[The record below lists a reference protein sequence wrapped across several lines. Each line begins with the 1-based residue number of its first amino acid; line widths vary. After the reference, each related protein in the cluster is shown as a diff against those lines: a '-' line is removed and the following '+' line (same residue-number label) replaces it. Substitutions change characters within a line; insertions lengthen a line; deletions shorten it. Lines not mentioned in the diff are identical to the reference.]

1 LPGDDEDYELLDAQ
15 GKMVA
20 RVRQEGDRWW
30 VARPR
35 CFPEPPLEPLDAARC
50 RATHMA
56 LMAMPSPVPD
66 RNRELIKAVRREQK
80 LYPWRFSN
88 AGERYARQHGTSA
101 GGQWQ
106 PATPSAWAEMPD
118 IPNFLR
124 GYHARSDP
132 GQLMALHG
140 HVGEP
145 LA

>member
-1 LPGDDEDYELLDAQ
+1 
-15 GKMVA
+15 MVA
-20 RVRQEGDRWW
+20 RVRQEGERWW

-35 CFPEPPLEPLDAARC
+35 CFPEPPLETLDEARR

-56 LMAMPSPVPD
+56 LGALPEGVAE
-66 RNRELIKAVRREQK
+66 NRAKNKAIIKAARRERE
-80 LYPWRFSN
+80 LYPWRFSD
-88 AGERYARQHGTSA
+88 AGERAREHGTSA

-106 PATPSAWAEMPD
+106 PAAPSAWAEMPD
-118 IPNFLR
+118 IPDFLR

-132 GQLMALHG
+132 GQPIALYA